1 MSTEAPEASA
11 PAPPARRPR
20 RRLRATLLVFL
31 TLPVL
36 ACASIGGIGW
46 HFSGVATE
54 VAHGDE
60 YPLTVLEV
68 GSGTVTLPRE
78 PETARPG
85 TWGLVWKDGRAL
97 LGPVVGGDASKVVR
111 KVTSVVQGR
120 LAKGLAVDVDH
131 WVYGGDP
138 KRALGIDFQDVKY
151 ASELGPMPAWL
162 LPGKSPKSTWVIGVH
177 GRNADKAETFRVMRT
192 VHGLGLP
199 MLSIAYRNDVGA
211 PASSDGK
218 NHLGDTEWQDVAS
231 AVSYAR
237 SQGATGVVL
246 HGWSMGG
253 AMVMTT
259 LRRDAYLR
267 AHPAFVRGMVL
278 DSPVMDW
285 GATLDKQGDARDL
298 PRFLTFVAKQT
309 LEQRIGIDLESFDQP
324 RHAARL
330 TTPTLMFTT
339 NDDETV
345 ANAPAYA
352 FAMAAPPGMVTH
364 IPTAGD
370 HTDSWN
376 VDPAAYER
384 ALAAFLTKVR

>member
-1 MSTEAPEASA
+1 MSTEAPVALT
-11 PAPPARRPR
+11 PAPPDRRPR
-20 RRLRATLLVFL
+20 RRLRAALVVFL
-31 TLPVL
+31 TFTVL
-36 ACASIGGIGW
+36 ACGSVGGIGW
-46 HFSGVATE
+46 HFSGVAIE

-60 YPLTVLEV
+60 YPLTVLEA
-68 GSGTVTLPRE
+68 GSGTVTLPKE
-78 PETARPG
+78 PETSRPG
-85 TWGLVWKDGRAL
+85 IWGLVWKDGRAL
-97 LGPVVGGDASKVVR
+97 LGPVVGGDSSKVVR
-111 KVTSVVQGR
+111 KVTSVKGR

-138 KRALGIDFQDVKY
+138 KRALGIEFQDVKY
-151 ASELGPMPAWL
+151 ASKLGPMPAWL
-162 LPGKSPKSTWVIGVH
+162 LPGKSSKSTWVIGVH

-199 MLSIAYRNDVGA
+199 MLSIAYRNDIGA

-231 AVSYAR
+231 AVAYAR
-237 SQGATGVVL
+237 ANGATGVVL

-259 LRRDAYLR
+259 LRRDPALR
-267 AHPAFVRGMVL
+267 ANPTFVRGIVL

-309 LEQRIGIDLESFDQP
+309 LEQRIGIDLEAFDQR
-324 RHAARL
+324 RHAARH
-330 TTPTLMFTT
+330 TTPTLLFTA

-352 FAMAAPPGMVTH
+352 FVKAAPAGMVTH
-364 IPTAGD
+364 IPTAGG

-376 VDPAAYER
+376 VDPAAYES
-384 ALAAFLTKVR
+384 ALTTFLTKVR